1 MKKLL
6 VTGGAGFIG
15 SNFVRYILSDFP
27 EYSVIVLDKLTYAGN
42 LENLAG
48 LAEQFG
54 TRYHFVY
61 GDICDSQ
68 LVNQLTAGC
77 YGIVN
82 FAAETHVDRSI
93 INAGSFVQT
102 DVYGTYVLL
111 ESARMNNIELFLQIS
126 TDEVY
131 GEAPGRPSRE
141 DDALMPKSPYA
152 ASKCGADRLAYSY
165 YTTYN
170 MPVIITR
177 CTNNFGPYQ
186 HPEKLIPLFISNLLE
201 NKPVPVYGSGKNT
214 RDWIYVE
221 DHCRALALF
230 LDKGKQYAG
239 EVFNIGSGTEKSV
252 LDITETLIRIL
263 NKSCELIQFVV
274 DRPGHVQRHAV
285 DTTKLRT
292 KFGWQ
297 PETDFTTGLEK
308 TINWYVTHQMWWRK
322 IKEKNEEYRKFYEQN
337 YIQRDITFERANR
350 KT

>member
-15 SNFVRYILSDFP
+15 SNFVRFVLTNYADISI
-27 EYSVIVLDKLTYAGN
+27 IVLDKLTYAGN

-48 LAEQFG
+48 LDSQFG
-54 TRYHFVY
+54 NRYKFVQ
-61 GDICDSQ
+61 GDICDVK
-68 LVNQLTAGC
+68 LVNKLVPNF

-93 INAGSFVQT
+93 IDAGSFVQT

-111 ESARMNNIELFLQIS
+111 EAARINGLELFLQIS

-131 GEAPGRPSRE
+131 GEAPGRPSTE
-141 DDALMPKSPYA
+141 NDALMPKSPYA
-152 ASKCGADRLAYSY
+152 ASKTGADRLAFSY
-165 YTTYN
+165 YTTYK
-170 MPVIITR
+170 MPVVITR

-201 NKPVPVYGSGKNT
+201 NKSVPVYGSGKNT

-221 DHCRALALF
+221 DHCIALSLF

-252 LDITETLIRIL
+252 LDITGTLICIL
-263 NKSCELIQFVV
+263 KKPKELVQYVV

-292 KFGWQ
+292 THNWKPQTSF
-297 PETDFTTGLEK
+297 ESGLEK
-308 TINWYVTHQMWWRK
+308 TVKWYLDNQNWWRK
-322 IKEKNEEYRKFYEQN
+322 IKEKNEEYQRFYNQN
-337 YIQRDITFERANR
+337 YNQRDKILTKN
-350 KT
+350 